1 MRTANK
7 ITVIGIGYKPFDK
20 KTREIVLSSDVI
32 LASKRLLEVFQGYD
46 EFEAVRDKVSVLNNI
61 NETIE
66 FIRSNYKAKK
76 IALIASGD
84 PMFSGIGR
92 RAVDEFGKDAVE
104 IIPDLSSIQ
113 IAFSTI
119 KEPWDDAFLI
129 SLHGGPDPAKRRRLP
144 YDIQDIPFLVE
155 RHNKIA
161 ILTDRENNPAE
172 IAGVLRL
179 SPAGHNLSRMLYV
192 CERLGYED
200 EKITQGTPEEIA
212 GLSFSD
218 PNVVII
224 LSSGPIVPGPK
235 PSTITFGLMEDEISH
250 LRGLITKD
258 EVRSVTIHKL
268 RLPQTGVFWDIGSG
282 SGSISIEAARLSPGL
297 KVFSIEKNNE
307 QILNIKKNRITFE
320 ASNIEIIEGAAPA
333 VLKELPSP
341 DRVFIGGGSGQLG
354 EILSLLTKRLF
365 SGIAIINAAKIET
378 LATAVAEMQKAGFRV
393 DISQVSVSR
402 TKAVD
407 NGNYLSA
414 LNPVFIIRG
423 IKNSEKE

>member
-1 MRTANK
+1 MRAANK

-32 LASKRLLEVFQGYD
+32 VASKRLLDVFQGYV
-46 EFEAVRDKVSVLNNI
+46 EFEDVRDKVMVLNNI

-66 FIRSNYKAKK
+66 FIRINYKTKK

-92 RAVDEFGKDAVE
+92 RAVDELGKDAVE

-113 IAFSTI
+113 IAFSRI

-144 YDIQDIPFLVE
+144 YEIQEIPLLVE

-161 ILTDRENNPAE
+161 ILTDRENNPVE
-172 IAGVLRL
+172 IARILSL
-179 SPAGHNLSRMLYV
+179 SPIAHSLSPMLYV
-192 CERLGYED
+192 CEKLGYAD
-200 EKITQGTPEEIA
+200 EKITVGSPEDIA
-212 GLSFSD
+212 GKFFSD

-224 LSSGPIVPGPK
+224 LSSKPIARGSK
-235 PSTITFGLMEDEISH
+235 PSAITFGLREDEISH
-250 LRGLITKD
+250 SRGLITKD
-258 EVRSVTIHKL
+258 EIRSVTIHKL
-268 RLPQTGVFWDIGSG
+268 RLPQSGVFWDIGSG
-282 SGSISIEAARLSPGL
+282 SGSIAIEAARLFPGL
-297 KVFSIEKNNE
+297 KVFAIEKNNE
-307 QILNIKKNRITFE
+307 QIQNIKKNKIRFE
-320 ASNIEIIEGAAPA
+320 ASNIEIVEGVAPD

-341 DRVFIGGGSGQLG
+341 DRVFIGGSGGQLE
-354 EILSLLTKRLF
+354 EIISLLTKKMF
-365 SGIAIINAAKIET
+365 SGVAVINATKIET
-378 LATAVAEMQKAGFRV
+378 LARAITEMQKAGFRV

-407 NGNYLSA
+407 NGNFLSA
-414 LNPVFIIRG
+414 LNPVFIVKAEAGRQT
-423 IKNSEKE
+423 